1 MSKTRREI
9 DAELARLE
17 RRLPELVRE
26 CPPDEVLEAFAAEAE
41 QLTEQDAGDDIA
53 YVREKITCM
62 LAAQG
67 LIPGDTEDESCLS

>member
-1 MSKTRREI
+1 MYETRAEI

-17 RRLPELVRE
+17 RRLPELARE

-41 QLTEQDAGDDIA
+41 HLTEHRAGDEIT

-67 LIPGDTEDESCLS
+67 LIPGDTEGESCLS